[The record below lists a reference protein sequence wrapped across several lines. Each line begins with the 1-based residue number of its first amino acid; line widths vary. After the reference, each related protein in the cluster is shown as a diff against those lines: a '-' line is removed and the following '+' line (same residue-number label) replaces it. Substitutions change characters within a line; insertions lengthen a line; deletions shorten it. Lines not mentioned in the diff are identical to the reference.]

1 LEIEGLMEN
10 RVVTN
15 IYDKVKKV
23 NSVCATLAG
32 LVLLFITFS
41 IFVDVFFRYFLKRPS
56 IWVTEVS
63 SYLFLYLIFLATS
76 YTLQQGVHIRVT
88 FLLDLFSAR
97 IKRSLG
103 LIASLFAII
112 FCLVL
117 FWQTS
122 LLTWEAFRD
131 DWIAPTMLSVH
142 YYYIYIVMVFGSF
155 LLFLTSLLKA
165 ILYFIEP
172 KPEKTE

>member
-1 LEIEGLMEN
+1 MGKN
-10 RVVTN
+10 TVSA
-15 IYDKVKKV
+15 IYDTVKKL
-23 NSVCATLAG
+23 NSLCATLSG

-76 YTLQQGVHIRVT
+76 YTLQKGVHIRVT
-88 FLLDLFSAR
+88 FILDLFKFK
-97 IKRSLG
+97 IKRL
-103 LIASLFAII
+103 LELVASLFAVI

-122 LLTWEAFRD
+122 LLTWEAFTD

-142 YYYIYIVMVFGSF
+142 YYYIYVVMAFGSF
-155 LLFLTSLLKA
+155 LLFLTTLFKT
-165 ILYFIEP
+165 IIMFIE
-172 KPEKTE
+172 TEQQRSEDE

>member
-1 LEIEGLMEN
+1 MEKN
-10 RVVTN
+10 VVSN
-15 IYDKVKKV
+15 IYDKVKKL
-23 NSVCATLAG
+23 NSLCATLSG

-63 SYLFLYLIFLATS
+63 SYLFLYMIFLATS

-88 FLLDLFSAR
+88 FILDLFSANV
-97 IKRSLG
+97 KRFLE
-103 LIASLFAII
+103 LVASLLAVI

-117 FWQTS
+117 IWQTS

-131 DWIAPTMLSVH
+131 DWIAPTMLSVR
-142 YYYIYIVMVFGSF
+142 YYYIYVVMVFGSC
-155 LLFLTSLLKA
+155 LLFLTSL
-165 ILYFIEP
+165 F
-172 KPEKTE
+172 KTIIKFVETRTEVSGDE

>member
-1 LEIEGLMEN
+1 MEKIA
-10 RVVTN
+10 VTN

-23 NSVCATLAG
+23 NSICATLAG

-41 IFVDVFFRYFLKRPS
+41 IFVDVFFRYFIKRPS
-56 IWVTEVS
+56 IWVTEVA

-88 FLLDLFSAR
+88 FLLDLFSAK
-97 IKRSLG
+97 IKRYLELLS
-103 LIASLFAII
+103 SLFAII

-117 FWQTS
+117 LWQTS

-142 YYYIYIVMVFGSF
+142 YYYIYVIMVFGSF
-155 LLFLTSLLKA
+155 LLFLTSLFSCV
-165 ILYFIEP
+165 IHFIESR
-172 KPEKTE
+172 PEALEDE

>member
-1 LEIEGLMEN
+1 MEKIA
-10 RVVTN
+10 VTN

-23 NSVCATLAG
+23 NSICATLAG

-41 IFVDVFFRYFLKRPS
+41 IFVDVFFRYFIKRPS
-56 IWVTEVS
+56 IWVTEVA

-76 YTLQQGVHIRVT
+76 YTLQRGVHIRVT
-88 FLLDLFSAR
+88 FLLDLFSAK
-97 IKRSLG
+97 IKRYLELLS
-103 LIASLFAII
+103 SLFAII

-117 FWQTS
+117 LWQTS

-142 YYYIYIVMVFGSF
+142 YYYIYVVMVFGSL
-155 LLFLTSLLKA
+155 LLFLTSLFSCV
-165 ILYFIEP
+165 IHFIESR
-172 KPEKTE
+172 PEVSEDE